1 MKRVVKRDGV
11 IVSERQKDLEMQAYE
26 LMMAECETAMRDATR
41 LVRIH
46 RAAAVALLNTGV
58 IDRRT
63 NRRTKVAKRVVA
75 YADEVLQALK
85 ADDAHMAVN
94 WTLRMMMNEHRLIIM
109 GIEPEIITGLK
120 HRRGGKK
127 GNEELVRE
135 AKERHAEWQKS
146 ANRIWKKHPG
156 WNKSDV
162 ARAVAEEKGGAVR
175 TIRNNIVKPAAS
187 SKK

>member
-11 IVSERQKDLEMQAYE
+11 IVSERQKAVDVQAFE
-26 LMMAECETAMRDATR
+26 AMMAECEKSERDATPQ
-41 LVRIH
+41 VRRH
-46 RAAAVALLNTGV
+46 RDAAVALLNTGV

-63 NRRTKVAKRVVA
+63 KHAKCVVD
-75 YADEVLQALK
+75 YADEVLQALE

-146 ANRIWKKHPG
+146 ANQIWKKHPG

-162 ARAVAEEKGGAVR
+162 ARAVAEKTDGAVR